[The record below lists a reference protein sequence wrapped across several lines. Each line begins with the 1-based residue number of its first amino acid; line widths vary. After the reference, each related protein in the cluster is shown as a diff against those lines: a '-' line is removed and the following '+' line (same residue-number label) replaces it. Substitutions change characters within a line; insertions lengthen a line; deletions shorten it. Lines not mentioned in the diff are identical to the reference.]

1 MVLHAGGMRS
11 APSASADAVC
21 SAGKAAKRR
30 LRVVF
35 LVSSAD
41 HEQEARQ
48 RGLSSHC
55 IFTMDDNKLEEKQE
69 EQKPTRRHSREISEV
84 IADSIR
90 ELPSWLFSHVHIVA
104 IAALILACIIIVV
117 VFSRMNGEKK
127 AEEEKQSI
135 GEAFTPGDVV
145 PEVPMEQNAYPAVDA
160 LVRSYF
166 EAISRGDAE
175 TVKTL
180 ARDLDETEAL
190 NIEVRGEYIESVPKL
205 EVYTKKGLL
214 PDTYVAYVLNY
225 MQFKGYEDALV
236 PGMKTFYIC
245 KDADGS
251 YYIQMGIVSDEEEAY
266 ITGVTLQQDVKD
278 LNNRVAVEYNEL
290 IAGNSELNDFLVD
303 VKVMTKERV
312 GEMMIARGE
321 EEEAHQ
327 TEESAGEGESS
338 ASEAGTSAQA
348 QPEFPRKAKVTTKI
362 NVRSSDSIE
371 ADKKGQIAGG
381 TEVEVL
387 ENRAN
392 GWSRI
397 SFEGSDAYVKTEFLS
412 FPDTET
418 VSADAVTGSVTA
430 KENVNIRAKAD
441 QDSEKLGVAQGGEKL
456 ELIEKMSNGW
466 CKIRYNGAA
475 AYVKT
480 EFVE

>member
-1 MVLHAGGMRS
+1 MVLHGGM
-11 APSASADAVC
+11 C
-21 SAGKAAKRR
+21 
-30 LRVVF
+30 
-35 LVSSAD
+35 
-41 HEQEARQ
+41 EARSHASF
-48 RGLSSHC
+48 SSDR
-55 IFTMDDNKLEEKQE
+55 TDTDMEENKQD

-84 IADSIR
+84 IADSIK
-90 ELPSWLFSHVHIVA
+90 ELPSWLFSHIHIVI
-104 IAALILACIIIVV
+104 IAALILACLIIVI
-117 VFSRMNGEKK
+117 VFSRISGAKK
-127 AEEEKQSI
+127 AEEDKQSI
-135 GEAFTPGDVV
+135 GETFTPGDEV

-180 ARDLDETEAL
+180 AKDLDETEAL

-251 YYIQMGIVSDEEEAY
+251 YFIQMGIVSDEEEAY

-321 EEEAHQ
+321 EEQAQQPAENP
-327 TEESAGEGESS
+327 AGEGGSS
-338 ASEAGTSAQA
+338 VADAGASATPA
-348 QPEFPRKAKVTTKI
+348 QPEFPQKAKVTTKI

-392 GWSRI
+392 GWTRI
-397 SFEGSDAYVKTEFLS
+397 SFEGSDAYVKTEFLT
-412 FPDTET
+412 FPNTET
-418 VSADAVTGSVTA
+418 VSADAVTGTVTA
-430 KENVNIRAKAD
+430 KENVNIREKAD
-441 QDSEKLGVAQGGEKL
+441 QDSAKLGVAQGGEKL
-456 ELIEKMSNGW
+456 ELIEKMDNGW